1 MMPVVSVIITTYKR
15 PVETVEPA
23 VSSVLAQT
31 FQKLEILIVD
41 DNPDEWKLHYG
52 LKELE
57 NKYAKDGVRYIT
69 YPGNHG
75 ACYARNV
82 GLSEAKGE
90 YVAFL
95 DDDDEWMPHKL
106 EKQFELMTDEDVA
119 MVYCV
124 VNTFHETSGKL
135 YHGRKCVHHGMIY
148 PQLIMENFIGS
159 TSFPLIRKSCL
170 LEIGGFNVLMQ
181 SAQDYD
187 VWLRLSEKFRIEYVN
202 EELGIYHVHSGEQ
215 ITKNPDRK
223 IAGLERLNAKNWNY
237 LNQNSNK
244 CAKWFRTIKIVPF
257 YAMKG
262 QWKNAI
268 AIWWNS
274 VKDNPAA
281 IKINIQYFLEIAL
294 EYFKCRKNRGYRKE
308 IRLYVTNVKGRCAY
322 AC

>member
-15 PVETVEPA
+15 PVETVERA
-23 VSSVLAQT
+23 VSSVLNQT

-52 LKELE
+52 LKKLE
-57 NKYAKDGVRYIT
+57 NKYTKNRVRYIT

-75 ACYARNV
+75 ACYARNA

-95 DDDDEWMPHKL
+95 DDDD
-106 EKQFELMTDEDVA
+106 
-119 MVYCV
+119 
-124 VNTFHETSGKL
+124 
-135 YHGRKCVHHGMIY
+135 
-148 PQLIMENFIGS
+148 
-159 TSFPLIRKSCL
+159 
-170 LEIGGFNVLMQ
+170 
-181 SAQDYD
+181 
-187 VWLRLSEKFRIEYVN
+187 VWLCLSEKFRIEYVN
-202 EELGIYHVHSGEQ
+202 EEPGIYHVHSGEQ

-244 CAKWFRTIKIVPF
+244 SAKWFRTIKIAPF

-268 AIWWNS
+268 AIWWDS
-274 VKDNPAA
+274 
-281 IKINIQYFLEIAL
+281 
-294 EYFKCRKNRGYRKE
+294 
-308 IRLYVTNVKGRCAY
+308 VKGRCAY